1 MGPEQRTHRS
11 IAGQDGAACRG
22 AVRVLGI
29 PRSVSHV
36 FPACPRAATLP
47 PQAVERGAVE
57 ALPDRGMGMAGREE
71 DPRLRH
77 LRLGSLSTEDDT
89 ERISELIPS
98 VRLVE
103 DREITTPDHLA
114 LFEVGDVPGG

>member
-1 MGPEQRTHRS
+1 MCVPIQTGSRHE
-11 IAGQDGAACRG
+11 A
-22 AVRVLGI
+22 
-29 PRSVSHV
+29 
-36 FPACPRAATLP
+36 F
-47 PQAVERGAVE
+47 E
-57 ALPDRGMGMAGREE
+57 ALPDRGMGVAGREE

-89 ERISELIPS
+89 ERMSELIPP